1 MPYMITV
8 IPVYKDPDTGKII
21 HLKDKPELVDLLR
34 SMQDDG
40 AKLLCMVILTNFM
53 TVKQVRALNFGMSKQ
68 INQFAN
74 RSMKNRRQKMTFQ
87 I

>member
-21 HLKDKPELVDLLR
+21 HLKDKPELVNLLR

-40 AKLLCMVILTNFM
+40 AAIIMHGYTHQFYDR
-53 TVKQVRALNFGMSKQ
+53 KQVKALNFGM
-68 INQFAN
+68 
-74 RSMKNRRQKMTFQ
+74 
-87 I
+87 